1 MMFIKKYFYYQW
13 IIVLTIILFF
23 AGLIFS
29 RALLSITSVLII
41 IPFLVNKEI
50 LNLTE
55 RKLILS
61 FMLLLL
67 PVLVSY
73 FWSNDKETW
82 LRFVFIK
89 LPLLFIPL
97 GLLSI
102 KKIEKSIWI
111 ISTKIII
118 GIIFLCSVWSVWN
131 YSIRIEEISKSY
143 LVAKLIPTVLEDD
156 HVRFSWLIVLTIIL
170 LVRIA
175 FEEWLTLQKVVKFL
189 YLGLLF
195 WFVFYLHLLAAKTGL
210 VCFYSAILFFGI
222 FLMKEKKYRLKIL
235 VAGFVIIITAA
246 SSYFLLTTLRNRIQY
261 VQYEYSIYSKGEFV
275 SGSNDGARVL
285 SWKAGISIFK
295 QNILLGTGF
304 GDIPKSIKNWHQK
317 NYPTSQLYEQFL
329 PLNEW
334 LVYASASGIF
344 GFLIFSGGI
353 FWLMI
358 LIWKTKDVFLKMS
371 FLISLI
377 PLLIDD
383 SLEGQFGVFIFS
395 FFISWGYL
403 QFSKVSIK

>member
-1 MMFIKKYFYYQW
+1 MMFIKKYFYYKW

-111 ISTKIII
+111 ISTKIIVA
-118 GIIFLCSVWSVWN
+118 IIFLCSVWSVWN
-131 YSIRIEEISKSY
+131 YSIRVEEISKSY

-189 YLGLLF
+189 YWGLLF

-222 FLMKEKKYRLKIL
+222 FLMKEKKYRLKFL

-344 GFLIFSGGI
+344 GLLIFSGGI

-358 LIWKTKDVFLKMS
+358 LIWKTKDVFLKIS

>member
-1 MMFIKKYFYYQW
+1 MFIKKYFYYQW
-13 IIVLTIILFF
+13 IVVLTIILFF

-55 RKLILS
+55 RKLIFS

-189 YLGLLF
+189 YWGLLF

-235 VAGFVIIITAA
+235 AAGFVIIITAA

-334 LVYASASGIF
+334 LIYASASGIF

-358 LIWKTKDVFLKMS
+358 LIWKTKDVFLKIS